1 MSTALDYNKCC
12 TIFKISQLLEM
23 ILTFTFLFAALGYL
37 FYKSKDE
44 IILLEKENTES
55 KNIEFEEDDSLY
67 KELEDLFI

>member
-1 MSTALDYNKCC
+1 
-12 TIFKISQLLEM
+12 M

-44 IILLEKENTES
+44 IILLEKENTVS
-55 KNIEFEEDDSLY
+55 KNIEFEEEGSLY